1 MGFTSAPIVSWWI
14 QESKNADFNNDC
26 GKLDSEAKDFTGC
39 PYGFVMSSANTVLPS
54 SAAYYAPQT
63 PGTYYV
69 TVSMTQVCCWFDTL
83 TKTAQTA
90 ITVTE

>member
-1 MGFTSAPIVSWWI
+1 
-14 QESKNADFNNDC
+14 
-26 GKLDSEAKDFTGC
+26 
-39 PYGFVMSSANTVLPS
+39 MSSANTVLPS